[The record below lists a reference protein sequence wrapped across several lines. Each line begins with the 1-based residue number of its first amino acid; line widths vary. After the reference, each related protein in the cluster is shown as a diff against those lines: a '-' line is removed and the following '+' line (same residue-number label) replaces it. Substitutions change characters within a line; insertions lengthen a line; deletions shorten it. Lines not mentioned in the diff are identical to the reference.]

1 MHSTGDILY
10 RKVETLSF
18 KTDAF
23 IQNIGIATLNFI
35 LNEKW
40 HIEMSV
46 FPVYNSN
53 VIAYNY
59 YNNGAYLHRICLY
72 KYVQEATF
80 IYL

>member
-1 MHSTGDILY
+1 
-10 RKVETLSF
+10 
-18 KTDAF
+18 
-23 IQNIGIATLNFI
+23 
-35 LNEKW
+35 
-40 HIEMSV
+40 MSV